1 LRIASSFG
9 IVNPFYITKEKAM
22 SQKAIEQLCVNWQS
36 ALMENG
42 EALHLL
48 DELRQINRLEKFKD
62 LELGLVKV
70 PAKDDLPEQVYHSLK
85 SFGLMNEKIA
95 GMVSVPLRKKDNRI
109 ANFYF
114 VSLNG
119 KDDTIIRQGGIV
131 NLKAFTGY
139 KKLVIVDSMNDYF
152 AYYQQVKENVVPL
165 IQSATMPDDLAG
177 MIAQSSTEEIVLVNE
192 SPYWPLLKEKLK
204 DLEVRIFEIAFPEGR
219 SVKQFL
225 ESNSPNKLIAYLENE
240 KAKIVKQI
248 KESVPEPVGEYMKVI
263 EETGQIRFTADDRL
277 YLVRGF
283 HKDGF
288 EKIVQ
293 MSLEID
299 GFAFPDK
306 VDLSRSQSRQRF
318 ANIAGSEFEI
328 SSDIIRNDLTFIYRT
343 LDKMQDDRFKEKIGL
358 LEKNVH
364 ILTRDDESKAIDRLT
379 CRDILN
385 EILIKDT
392 ERLGF
397 VEEEVN
403 KKLFYIAATSR
414 LTGKPLSVLDI
425 SPPGTGKSFGLSMIM
440 DFMPPDEALKY
451 SRLSPQALYY
461 KQESELQGRVLYIE
475 ELVGMEESLEPIRML
490 LSSGELAV
498 SVVEKDPR
506 TGQLRT
512 VERRIKVDIPI
523 LSSGVR
529 DLFDEETLSRFVLTY
544 NDLTM
549 KHVERILKSQ
559 SFKYSLD
566 GEKTLKQ
573 RERFLKKHR
582 DMQKVLDPSVMVVN
596 PFADKIMVN
605 PHLHIV
611 TRKQE
616 QYLRLIYNIA
626 FLRQHSREKKQAE
639 DRFGNIFTY
648 IEANREDVVTANEI
662 ADYVFQFARGDLTK
676 RLFDAYQSIEGL
688 CRRQVKEKRINLHE
702 YKFSRR
708 EVREHAGWDPV
719 TAKRLF
725 DELESLEYIRRV
737 RGDRQGSQ
745 FLYRLA
751 AFHERRSGDHDLKL
765 LDPARV

>member
-1 LRIASSFG
+1 
-9 IVNPFYITKEKAM
+9 M
-22 SQKAIEQLCVNWQS
+22 SQKAIEQLSSNWHNS
-36 ALMENG
+36 LMENK
-42 EALHLL
+42 EALRLL
-48 DELRQINRLEKFKD
+48 EELRQINRQDKFKD
-62 LELGLVKV
+62 LELGLVRVPDKGDV
-70 PAKDDLPEQVYHSLK
+70 PANVYQSLK
-85 SFGLMNEKIA
+85 SFGLMDGKIA

-119 KDDTIIRQGGIV
+119 ASTGSATGDTIIRQGGIV
-131 NLKAFTGY
+131 NLKAFAVY
-139 KKLVIVDSMNDYF
+139 KKLVVVDSMNDYF
-152 AYYQQVKENVVPL
+152 AYFQQVKENVVPL
-165 IQSATMPDDLAG
+165 IQSATMPEDLAA
-177 MIAQSSTEEIVLVNE
+177 MINQSGTEEIVLVND
-192 SPYWPLLKEKLK
+192 SPYWPLLKDRLK
-204 DLEVRIFEIAFPEGR
+204 EIDVKIFEITLPER
-219 SVKQFL
+219 KTVKEFL
-225 ESNSPNKLIAYLENE
+225 SDNSPNKLTAFIEGE
-240 KAKIVKQI
+240 KAKIVKQA
-248 KESVPEPVGEYMKVI
+248 KEHEPAPVKEYMKVV
-263 EETGQIRFTADDRL
+263 EETGQIKFEGEDRH

-293 MSLEID
+293 LSLEID

-318 ANIAGSEFEI
+318 ANIASAEFETSPEI
-328 SSDIIRNDLTFIYRT
+328 VRNDLTFIYKT
-343 LDKMQDDRFKEKIGL
+343 LDKMQDERFKEKIGL

-364 ILTRDDESKAIDRLT
+364 ILTKDDESKAIDRLT
-379 CRDILN
+379 SRDILN

-392 ERLGF
+392 ERLGY

-403 KKLFYIAATSR
+403 KKLFYLAATSR
-414 LTGKPLSVLDI
+414 MTGKPLSVLDI
-425 SPPGTGKSFGLSMIM
+425 SPPGTGKSFGLSMIV
-440 DFMPPDEALKY
+440 DFMPPDEVLKY

-461 KQESELQGRVLYIE
+461 KQESELAGRVLYIE

-506 TGQLRT
+506 TGTLRT

-582 DMQKVLDPSVMVVN
+582 DMQKVLDPAIMVVN
-596 PFADKIMVN
+596 PFAEKIMVN

-639 DRFGNIFTY
+639 DRFGSIFTY
-648 IEANREDVVTANEI
+648 IEANREDVATANEI

-676 RLFDAYQSIEGL
+676 RLFDAYQSIEGH
-688 CRRQVKEKRINLHE
+688 CRRQVKEKRINLFE

-708 EVREHAGWDPV
+708 EVREHTRWDPA

-751 AFHERRSGDHDLKL
+751 AYHEKRTGDRDLQL
-765 LDPARV
+765 LDPARI

>member
-1 LRIASSFG
+1 
-9 IVNPFYITKEKAM
+9 M
-22 SQKAIEQLCVNWQS
+22 SQKAIEQLCSNWQA
-36 ALMENG
+36 ALMENR

-48 DELRQINRLEKFKD
+48 DELRQINRRDKFKD
-62 LELGLVKV
+62 LELGLVRV
-70 PAKDDLPEQVYHSLK
+70 PEKNELPEQIYKSLK
-85 SFGLMNEKIA
+85 SFGIMSEKVT
-95 GMVSVPLRKKDNRI
+95 GMVSVPMRKKDNRI

-119 KDDTIIRQGGIV
+119 KDDTIIRQGGVI
-131 NLKAFTGY
+131 NIKAFAVY

-165 IQSATMPDDLAG
+165 IQSATMPDDLIA
-177 MIAQSSTEEIVLVNE
+177 MITQSGTEEIVLVND

-204 DLEVRIFEIAFPEGR
+204 DLELRIFEIAFPEGR

-225 ESNSPNKLIAYLENE
+225 ESNSTNKLIAYLENE
-240 KAKIVKQI
+240 KAKIMRHMKNGDSAGLPSASTKLGVNSAEAK
-248 KESVPEPVGEYMKVI
+248 EYMKVT
-263 EETGQIRFTADDRL
+263 EETGQIRFSHDDRL

-328 SSDIIRNDLTFIYRT
+328 SSDIIRNDLTFIYKT
-343 LDKMQDDRFKEKIGL
+343 LDKMQDERFKEKIGL
-358 LEKNVH
+358 QEKNVH
-364 ILTRDDESKAIDRLT
+364 IITRDDESKAIDRLT
-379 CRDILN
+379 SRDILN

-440 DFMPPDEALKY
+440 DFMPPDEVLKY

-461 KQESELQGRVLYIE
+461 KQESELAGRVLYIE

-529 DLFDEETLSRFVLTY
+529 DLFDEETLSRFILTY

-582 DMQKVLDPSVMVVN
+582 DMQKVLDPAITVVN
-596 PFADKIMVN
+596 PFAEKIMVN

-626 FLRQHSREKKQAE
+626 FVRQHSREKKQAE

-648 IEANREDVVTANEI
+648 IEANREDVATANEI

-676 RLFDAYQSIEGL
+676 RLFDAYQSIEGH

-708 EVREHAGWDPV
+708 EVREHTRWDPT
-719 TAKRLF
+719 TARRLF
-725 DELESLEYIRRV
+725 DELENLEYIRRV
-737 RGDRQGSQ
+737 RGDKQGTQ

-751 AFHERRSGDHDLKL
+751 AFNERSARKDDLRL
-765 LDPARV
+765 LDPERL

>member
-1 LRIASSFG
+1 
-9 IVNPFYITKEKAM
+9 M
-22 SQKAIEQLCVNWQS
+22 SQKAIEQLCSNWQS
-36 ALMENG
+36 ALMENK
-42 EALHLL
+42 EAVRLL
-48 DELRQINRLEKFKD
+48 DELRQINHRDKFKD
-62 LELGLVKV
+62 LELGLVRVPEKV
-70 PAKDDLPEQVYHSLK
+70 ELPDQIYNSLK
-85 SFGLMNEKIA
+85 SFGLMSEKIS
-95 GMVSVPLRKKDNRI
+95 GMVSIPLRKKDNRI
-109 ANFYF
+109 SNFYF

-119 KDDTIIRQGGIV
+119 KDDTIIRQGGVI
-131 NLKAFTGY
+131 NFKAFMVF
-139 KKLVIVDSMNDYF
+139 KKLVIVDTMADYF
-152 AYYQQVKENVVPL
+152 AYFQQVKENVVPL
-165 IQSATMPDDLAG
+165 IQSTWMPDDLAI
-177 MIAQSSTEEIVLVNE
+177 MIRHSSTEEIVLLND
-192 SPYWPLLKEKLK
+192 SPYWELLKSKLAGSDVK
-204 DLEVRIFEIAFPEGR
+204 IFEIKLSNGK
-219 SVKQFL
+219 SVKEYL
-225 ESNSPNKLIAYLENE
+225 SSNSPNKLTAYLEGE
-240 KAKIVKQI
+240 KAKILKAVK
-248 KESVPEPVGEYMKVI
+248 EREPEPFKEYLKVI
-263 EETGQIRFTADDRL
+263 EETGQIKFVDEDRT

-293 MSLEID
+293 LSLEID

-328 SSDIIRNDLTFIYRT
+328 SSDIIRNDLTFIYKT
-343 LDKMQDDRFKEKIGL
+343 LDKMQDERFKEKIGL
-358 LEKNVH
+358 QEKNVH
-364 ILTRDDESKAIDRLT
+364 IITRDEESKAIDRLT
-379 CRDILN
+379 SRDILN

-392 ERLGF
+392 ERLGY

-414 LTGKPLSVLDI
+414 MTGKPLSVLDI

-440 DFMPPDEALKY
+440 DFMPPDEVLKY

-461 KQESELQGRVLYIE
+461 KNENELQGRVLYIE

-506 TGQLRT
+506 TGTLRT

-529 DLFDEETLSRFVLTY
+529 DLFDEETLSRFILTY

-566 GEKTLKQ
+566 GEKVLKQ
-573 RERFLKKHR
+573 RDRFLKKHR
-582 DMQKVLDPSVMVVN
+582 DMQKVLDPTVSVVN
-596 PFADKIMVN
+596 PFAERIMVN

-616 QYLRLIYNIA
+616 HYLRLIYNIA

-639 DRFGNIFTY
+639 DRFGNIFAY
-648 IEANREDVVTANEI
+648 IEAMREDVATANEI

-676 RLFDAYQSIEGL
+676 RLCDAYQAIEQH
-688 CRRQVKEKRINLHE
+688 CRRQVKEKRINLYE

-708 EVREHAGWDPV
+708 EIRDHAGWDPA

-751 AFHERRSGDHDLKL
+751 AFHEIRTGDRDLKL
-765 LDPARV
+765 LDPATL

>member
-1 LRIASSFG
+1 
-9 IVNPFYITKEKAM
+9 M
-22 SQKAIEQLCVNWQS
+22 SQKAIEQLCVNWQA
-36 ALMENG
+36 ALMESK
-42 EALHLL
+42 ESVRLL
-48 DELRQINRLEKFKD
+48 EELRQINRRDKFKD
-62 LELGLVKV
+62 LELGLVSV
-70 PAKDDLPEQVYHSLK
+70 PLKDDLHEQVYHSLK
-85 SFGLMNEKIA
+85 SFGIMSEKLA

-114 VSLNG
+114 VSLND

-131 NLKAFTGY
+131 NLKAFAVY

-177 MIAQSSTEEIVLVNE
+177 MIAQSGTEEIVLVNE
-192 SPYWPLLKEKLK
+192 SPYWPLLKNKLK
-204 DLEVRIFEIAFPEGR
+204 ESDVKLFEITLPENKT
-219 SVKQFL
+219 VKQFL
-225 ESNSPNKLIAYLENE
+225 ESNSPNKLTAYIEAE
-240 KAKIVKQI
+240 KAKIVKQA
-248 KESVPEPVGEYMKVI
+248 KNSDPEPVKEYMKVI
-263 EETGQIRFTADDRL
+263 EETGQIRFTTDDRL

-318 ANIAGSEFEI
+318 ANIAAAEFEM
-328 SSDIIRNDLTFIYRT
+328 SSDIIRNDLTFIYKT
-343 LDKMQDDRFKEKIGL
+343 LDKMQDERFKEKIGL
-358 LEKNVH
+358 QEKNVH

-379 CRDILN
+379 SRDILD

-403 KKLFYIAATSR
+403 KKLFYIAASSR
-414 LTGKPLSVLDI
+414 RTGKPLSVLDI

-440 DFMPPDEALKY
+440 DFMPLDEVLKY

-461 KQESELQGRVLYIE
+461 KNEEELAGRVLYIE

-529 DLFDEETLSRFVLTY
+529 DLFDEETLSRFILTY

-549 KHVERILKSQ
+549 KHMERILKSQ

-573 RERFLKKHR
+573 RDRYLKKHR
-582 DMQKVLDPSVMVVN
+582 DMQKVLDPSIMV
-596 PFADKIMVN
+596 VN

-648 IEANREDVVTANEI
+648 IEANRNDVTTANEI

-676 RLFDAYQSIEGL
+676 RLFDAYQSIEGH
-688 CRRQVKEKRINLHE
+688 CRRQVKEKRISLNE

-708 EVREHAGWDPV
+708 EIRENTRWDPT
-719 TAKRLF
+719 TARRLF
-725 DELESLEYIRRV
+725 DELENLEYIRRV
-737 RGDRQGSQ
+737 RGDKQGTQ

-751 AFHERRSGDHDLKL
+751 AFNERSARKDDLRL
-765 LDPARV
+765 LDPERL

>member
-1 LRIASSFG
+1 M
-9 IVNPFYITKEKAM
+9 KEERM
-22 SQKAIEQLCVNWQS
+22 SQKAIEQLCTNWQS
-36 ALMENG
+36 ALMENR

-48 DELRQINRLEKFKD
+48 DELRQINRREKFKD
-62 LELGLVKV
+62 LELGLARV
-70 PAKDDLPEQVYHSLK
+70 PEKNDLPENIYQSLK
-85 SFGLMNEKIA
+85 SFGLIDGKIT
-95 GMVSVPLRKKDNRI
+95 GMVSIPLRKKDNRI
-109 ANFYF
+109 SNFYF

-119 KDDTIIRQGGIV
+119 ASTGSATEDKIIRQGGVI
-131 NLKAFTGY
+131 NFKAFMVF
-139 KKLVIVDSMNDYF
+139 KKLVIVDTMADYF
-152 AYYQQVKENVVPL
+152 AYFQQVKENIVPL
-165 IQSATMPDDLAG
+165 IQSTWMPDDLAI
-177 MIAQSSTEEIVLVNE
+177 MIRHSSTEEIVLLND
-192 SPYWPLLKEKLK
+192 SPYWELLKSKLAGS
-204 DLEVRIFEIAFPEGR
+204 DVNIFEIKLPDGK
-219 SVKQFL
+219 SVKEYL
-225 ESNSPNKLIAYLENE
+225 SSNSPNKLTAYLDSARHKYLEGE
-240 KAKIVKQI
+240 KAKILKAA
-248 KESVPEPVGEYMKVI
+248 KESEAEPFKEYLNVI
-263 EETGQIRFTADDRL
+263 EETGQIKFVDEDRT

-293 MSLEID
+293 LSLEID

-328 SSDIIRNDLTFIYRT
+328 SSDIIRNDLTFIYKT
-343 LDKMQDDRFKEKIGL
+343 LDKMQDERFREKIGL
-358 LEKNVH
+358 QEKNVH
-364 ILTRDDESKAIDRLT
+364 IITRDDESKAIDRLT
-379 CRDILN
+379 SRDILN

-392 ERLGF
+392 ERLGY

-414 LTGKPLSVLDI
+414 MTGKPLSVLDI

-440 DFMPPDEALKY
+440 DFMPPDEVLKY

-461 KQESELQGRVLYIE
+461 KQENELQGRVLYIE

-506 TGQLRT
+506 TGTLRT

-529 DLFDEETLSRFVLTY
+529 DLFDEETLSRFILTY

-566 GEKTLKQ
+566 GEKVLKQ
-573 RERFLKKHR
+573 RDRFLKKHR
-582 DMQKVLDPSVMVVN
+582 DMQKVLDPTVSVVN
-596 PFADKIMVN
+596 PFAEKIMVN

-648 IEANREDVVTANEI
+648 IEANREDVETANEI

-676 RLFDAYQSIEGL
+676 RLFDAYQVIEGY

-708 EVREHAGWDPV
+708 EIRDHTGWEQ
-719 TAKRLF
+719 TSAKRIF
-725 DELESLEYIRRV
+725 DELEALEYIRKA
-737 RGDRQGSQ
+737 RGDKQGMQ
-745 FLYRLA
+745 YLYRLV
-751 AFHERRSGDHDLKL
+751 AFNERSNRADDLRL
-765 LDPARV
+765 LDPEAL

>member
-1 LRIASSFG
+1 
-9 IVNPFYITKEKAM
+9 M
-22 SQKAIEQLCVNWQS
+22 SQKAIEQLCSNWQTS
-36 ALMENG
+36 LMENK
-42 EALHLL
+42 EALRLL
-48 DELRQINRLEKFKD
+48 DELRQINHRDKLGG
-62 LELGLVKV
+62 LELGLAKA
-70 PAKDDLPEQVYHSLK
+70 PEKDDLPSNIYQSLK
-85 SFGLMNEKIA
+85 SFGLIDQKIT
-95 GMVSVPLRKKDNRI
+95 GMVSLPLRKKDSRI
-109 ANFYF
+109 SNFYF

-119 KDDTIIRQGGIV
+119 ASMGSATEDKIIRQGGVI
-131 NLKAFTGY
+131 NFKAFTVF
-139 KKLVIVDSMNDYF
+139 KKLVIVDTMADYF
-152 AYYQQVKENVVPL
+152 AYFQQVKENIVPL
-165 IQSATMPDDLAG
+165 IQSTWMPDDLAI
-177 MIAQSSTEEIVLVNE
+177 MIRHSSTEEIVLVNE
-192 SPYWPLLKEKLK
+192 SPYWELLKSKLAGSDVK
-204 DLEVRIFEIAFPEGR
+204 IFEIKLPDGK
-219 SVKQFL
+219 SVKEYL
-225 ESNSPNKLIAYLENE
+225 SSNSPNKLTAYLEGE
-240 KAKIVKQI
+240 KAKILKAVK
-248 KESVPEPVGEYMKVI
+248 EREPEPFKEYLKVI
-263 EETGQIRFTADDRL
+263 EETGQIKFVDEDRT

-293 MSLEID
+293 VSLEVD

-328 SSDIIRNDLTFIYRT
+328 SSDIIRNDLTFIYKT
-343 LDKMQDDRFKEKIGL
+343 LDKMQDERFKEKIGL
-358 LEKNVH
+358 QEKNVH
-364 ILTRDDESKAIDRLT
+364 IITRDDESKAIDRLT
-379 CRDILN
+379 SRDILK

-392 ERLGF
+392 ERLGY

-414 LTGKPLSVLDI
+414 MTGKPLSVLDI

-440 DFMPPDEALKY
+440 DFMPPDEVLKY

-506 TGQLRT
+506 TGTLRT

-573 RERFLKKHR
+573 RDRFLKKHR
-582 DMQKVLDPSVMVVN
+582 DMQKVLDPTVSVVN
-596 PFADKIMVN
+596 PFAERIMVN

-626 FLRQHSREKKQAE
+626 FLRQHSREKHQAE
-639 DRFGNIFTY
+639 DRFGNVFTY
-648 IEANREDVVTANEI
+648 IEANREDVATANEI

-676 RLFDAYQSIEGL
+676 RLFDAHQSIEGY
-688 CRRQVKEKRINLHE
+688 CRRQVREKRINLYE

-708 EVREHAGWDPV
+708 EVREHTRWDPT
-719 TAKRLF
+719 TARRLF
-725 DELESLEYIRRV
+725 DELENLEYIRKV
-737 RGDRQGSQ
+737 RGDKQGTQ

-751 AFHERRSGDHDLKL
+751 AFNERIKRTDDLRL
-765 LDPARV
+765 LDPESL